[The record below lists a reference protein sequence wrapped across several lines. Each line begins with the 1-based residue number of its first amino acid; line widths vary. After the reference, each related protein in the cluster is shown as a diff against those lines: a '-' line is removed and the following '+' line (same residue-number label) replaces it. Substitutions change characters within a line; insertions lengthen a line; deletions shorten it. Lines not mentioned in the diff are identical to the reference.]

1 MDSAKSISIYK
12 KEMEGNWDF
21 GPIFFI
27 NGANKTLNLIKN
39 FPTFWPTLCDF
50 YVATQKLLRVT
61 LKRERGNIF
70 KGEEEKT
77 RGFLSFF
84 YIQSPNHGGLFL

>member
-12 KEMEGNWDF
+12 KEMEGNW
-21 GPIFFI
+21 
-27 NGANKTLNLIKN
+27 ANKTLSLIKN

-61 LKRERGNIF
+61 
-70 KGEEEKT
+70 
-77 RGFLSFF
+77 
-84 YIQSPNHGGLFL
+84 

>member
-39 FPTFWPTLCDF
+39 FPTF
-50 YVATQKLLRVT
+50 
-61 LKRERGNIF
+61 
-70 KGEEEKT
+70 
-77 RGFLSFF
+77 
-84 YIQSPNHGGLFL
+84 